1 MLGFV
6 LGSGITAVPVINQGK
21 GTRHNLTTI
30 GSLELDYQDGYMT
43 PLEFAL
49 NSLNKQ
55 ESLKVTLIYIYK
67 GIDFL

>member
-1 MLGFV
+1 
-6 LGSGITAVPVINQGK
+6 
-21 GTRHNLTTI
+21 
-30 GSLELDYQDGYMT
+30 MT